1 MHFNGIFWPFVYE
14 TMKME
19 TYCKQFDWLEL
30 EFDIVWNTP
39 GPFWGFVQ
47 PGWSDFIRAKKCT
60 WRAQPNLNFC
70 LTLHHRENK
79 WQNYYTL
86 NLKSVLVIIF
96 FSYFCFNTSRG
107 FCVFL
112 LDYKRVVFS
121 SSLKVRHKINSL
133 RYLITI
139 SSW

>member
-1 MHFNGIFWPFVYE
+1 MHFNGIFWPFGYK

-30 EFDIVWNTP
+30 KFDIVWNTP

-60 WRAQPNLNFC
+60 WRAQPKLLFDASPSRKQVTK
-70 LTLHHRENK
+70 LKTT
-79 WQNYYTL
+79 YTK
-86 NLKSVLVIIF
+86 LKVCFGDHF
-96 FSYFCFNTSRG
+96 FQLFLFQYFKSLLC
-107 FCVFL
+107 FL

-121 SSLKVRHKINSL
+121 SSLKVRHKI
-133 RYLITI
+133 IH
-139 SSW
+139 